1 MGEYA
6 EYNKWISEKLLS
18 LYPEIDLDVFVQ
30 YIISILET
38 EIDEEEVVD
47 SISGFLQE
55 ICVRNWMFL
64 VNS

>member
-1 MGEYA
+1 MGEPA
-6 EYNKWISEKLLS
+6 EFNKWISEKLLS

-55 ICVRNWMFL
+55 ICVRF
-64 VNS
+64 

>member
-1 MGEYA
+1 MGETA
-6 EYNKWISEKLLS
+6 EFNKWISEKLLS

-55 ICVRNWMFL
+55 ICVRN
-64 VNS
+64 